1 MLEIFRKKNPWKSVS
16 YLYKIFMILLSLTI
30 VLLSVWDL
38 IFPFS
43 EATEGLVSKID
54 WLICGVFAADLLIH
68 LKLAKNKKKFIKTSI
83 IEIIVITPFTIFLK
97 IPGFFRNFNFF
108 PNKTIAPS
116 FYLPPGSRTVLDKV
130 NLLLSQKFIIRS
142 IAFIMQPSVTR
153 VAKFFNLSRNYFD
166 KTKKSQ

>member
-1 MLEIFRKKNPWKSVS
+1 MVERFGKKPPFKSII

-30 VLLSVWDL
+30 VFLSVWDL
-38 IFPFS
+38 VFPFS
-43 EATEGLVSKID
+43 EATELLVSRID
-54 WLICGVFAADLLIH
+54 WLICGVFATDLLVH
-68 LKLAKNKKKFIKTSI
+68 LKLAKDKKKFIKTSI

-97 IPGFFRNFNFF
+97 LPGFFRNFKFF
-108 PNKTIAPS
+108 QKKTISPS
-116 FYLPPGSRTVLDKV
+116 FTLSPGSRTILDKV

-142 IAFIMQPSVTR
+142 IAFIMKPSVAR